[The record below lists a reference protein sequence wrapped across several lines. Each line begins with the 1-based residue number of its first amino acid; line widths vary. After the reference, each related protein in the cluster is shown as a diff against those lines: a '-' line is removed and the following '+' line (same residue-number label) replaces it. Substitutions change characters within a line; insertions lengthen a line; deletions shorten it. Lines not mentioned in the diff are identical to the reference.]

1 MNKILFFISILL
13 QTSQLLAQVADWS
26 TGVAPILYNK
36 CASCHHAGGAGH
48 RDFTNYDTA
57 VAFAGSVY
65 YYTTQGIMPPWPPNP
80 TYRTYAHERRLSN
93 QEILTIQSWVNN
105 GTLLGDTSLAP
116 PKPIFNGSAMLTQT
130 PDYIFSMPT
139 YTITPLSG
147 SSDDIYWNFVLPT
160 NFLQQK
166 FIQGFEFI
174 PGNTAHV
181 HHALI
186 FSDTSQAVLN
196 ADNAYPGI
204 GYPGFGGTGS
214 STSKLLGAYVPG
226 STPFL
231 FPQGFGQRLPA
242 NSYLIFNIH
251 YPFASAGSIDSSK
264 IHLFLANGSVREVFF
279 SAPLNHGTTITN
291 GPLALAANTTKTF
304 EEKYT
309 VPIDISAFGVAPHM
323 HLIGR
328 NIRVKGTTPAG
339 DSIPIIDI
347 PKWDFKWQGAY
358 YFRQVQ
364 KIPAGTELVATAFYD
379 NTTANPYNPNS
390 PPQYVAAGED
400 TDEEM
405 MLVYFAYTN
414 YQNGDENILMD
425 TAFVTTSPG
434 EPLYADHT
442 FFDPFPNPT
451 TQQLHLKW
459 YTRDLEE
466 IQLELIDLSGRHL
479 LSEIPM
485 KAHGYQYRT
494 WDLSSLPSG
503 IYMLQMRSSTSIR
516 SFRIQIKS

>member
-1 MNKILFFISILL
+1 MKQGILFILSCL
-13 QTSQLLAQVADWS
+13 LTAQLRAQVADWS

-48 RDFTNYDTA
+48 KDFTNYDTA

-80 TYRTYAHERRLSN
+80 AYRTYAHERRLSN
-93 QEILTIQSWVNN
+93 QEIQTIQSWVNN
-105 GTLLGDTSLAP
+105 GTLLGDTALAP
-116 PKPIFNGSAMLTQT
+116 PKPVFTSSAMLTQT

-139 YTITPLSG
+139 YTITPLAG
-147 SSDDIYWNFVLPT
+147 SSDDIYWNFVIPT

-186 FSDTSQAVLN
+186 FSDTSQAVIN
-196 ADNAYPGI
+196 ADNAYPGV

-214 STSKLLGAYVPG
+214 ASSKLLGAYVPG

-251 YPFASAGSIDSSK
+251 YPYASAGSVDSSK
-264 IHLFLANGSVREVFF
+264 IHLFLSNGSVREVFF

-323 HLIGR
+323 HLIAR
-328 NIRVKGTTPAG
+328 NIRVKGTTPLG
-339 DSIPIIDI
+339 DSIPLIDI

-364 KIPAGTELVATAFYD
+364 KIPAGTELFASAFYD
-379 NTTANPYNPNS
+379 NTSANPYNPNN
-390 PPQYVAAGED
+390 PPQYISAGED

-405 MLVYFAYTN
+405 MLDYFAYTN
-414 YQNGDENILMD
+414 YQNGDENILID
-425 TAFVTTSPG
+425 TGFVTTTPG
-434 EPLYADHT
+434 EPLYEAST
-442 FFDPFPNPT
+442 FFEPYPNPA
-451 TQQLHLKW
+451 TQQIHLKW
-459 YTRDLEE
+459 YTQSMEE
-466 IQLELIDLSGRHL
+466 TTLELIDLVGNCIRKESLQPAQGYQVSTWDIRHL
-479 LSEIPM
+479 P
-485 KAHGYQYRT
+485 A
-494 WDLSSLPSG
+494 G
-503 IYMLQMRSSTSIR
+503 IYLLNMRHPESSRT
-516 SFRIQIKS
+516 FRIQKME